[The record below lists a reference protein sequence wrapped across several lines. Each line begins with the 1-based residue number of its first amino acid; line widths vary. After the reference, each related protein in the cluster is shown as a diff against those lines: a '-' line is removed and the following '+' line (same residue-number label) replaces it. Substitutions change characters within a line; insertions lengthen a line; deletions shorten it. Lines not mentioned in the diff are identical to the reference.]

1 MPRTLEHVWNRLLPL
16 ALLAAYVHRWGLD
29 RVDKQ
34 EQGVA
39 ACERLVT
46 GAVQRKHSRKIH
58 PVARLVEDHTV
69 AGDAGVFVGIAAVAA
84 GRVMVEV
91 A

>member
-1 MPRTLEHVWNRLLPL
+1 M
-16 ALLAAYVHRWGLD
+16 
-29 RVDKQ
+29 
-34 EQGVA
+34 

-46 GAVQRKHSRKIH
+46 GAVQRKHSRKTH

-69 AGDAGVFVGIAAVAA
+69 AGGAGVVVGIAAVAA
-84 GRVMVEV
+84 GRVMVEG